1 MDHPHGR
8 SQHPHVLTRRPALF
22 GGLLALVGLLL
33 GVAGIGALLANPIV
47 TVQLQAPGI
56 TEGNAG
62 TSTATFTVSLSQALG
77 AGQQIVLAV
86 QTLPGPSNQATAGAS
101 CGGGVDYLSN
111 SATLTFNP
119 GDISQTFPVTIC
131 GDTTDELNESFVVR
145 VTVQSQTGVPTV
157 QPPVGQFTELTAIIP
172 DDDNPTVQSI
182 SDPTAVEGNTLDFVV
197 TLSAAPIE
205 NVVIAYST
213 GAGGDTADS
222 TATCPALPG
231 NIAQDYIGVTSGTL
245 TIPAGQQTGTI
256 SITVCDDALAEGAET
271 MTLTLDPSNSF
282 SVNTPFEDTTATG
295 TIQDAN
301 VAPTIPPGQTF
312 SVNENS
318 PNGTNVG
325 TVTATDPEVPP
336 QTLSY
341 SITAG
346 NTGGA
351 FAINATSG
359 QITVLGA
366 LDFENLNTYTLTV
379 QVCDDGAPIR
389 CATGTVTV
397 NVTDVNDAP
406 VVTGA
411 TFSIAENSA
420 TGTNVGT
427 PVVATDPEVPPQ
439 TLSYSI
445 TAGNIGSAFA
455 INATSGQITVAN
467 PLDFETTPT
476 YTLTVQVCDNAAPSA
491 CGQATVT
498 VNVTNVN
505 DVAPTITTPSF
516 SVAENSPNGTV
527 VGTIGVADADGPGT
541 SFTVNGG
548 TGQALFNV
556 NASSGQITVAGALDF
571 ESQSSYTL
579 IVDVCDG
586 GSPNLCSENT
596 TVTVNV
602 TDVNEAPKVDLN
614 GAAPG
619 INYTGTYTEND
630 PPTLIVAGDAFVN
643 DPDAGAQIQTI
654 TAVITD
660 PLNGAAESLSATPG
674 GGITVS
680 YDPATYTLTITGPA
694 SPAAMSAV
702 LQTLSYANT
711 SDTPGIS
718 RTITV
723 VATDIGNLS
732 SPVAASVIAITEVD
746 DPPTLLN
753 TGLTVGEGQSAV
765 IAAANL
771 QAQDPDTAP
780 ANLVF
785 TLASVP
791 TNGQLRLSGVPLV
804 VGDQFNQIDINGG
817 SLSYTHNDTETS
829 SDSFTFTVSDGT
841 TTLPV
846 ATFTITITPAND
858 NPVLT
863 LTPGVVAYSQG
874 QPPVAL
880 DPNATLTDPDTPV
893 FNGGTLTV
901 SLTGGASDD
910 QLGIQNQ
917 GNGPGQVGRAG
928 AQVRYGGV
936 VIGSVSGGSG
946 TPLVVTFN
954 TNATLTAVEAV
965 VRAVTFANV
974 APGVTTGGQRTATF
988 IVSDGAGGNSAP
1000 VTKLINFN
1008 RMPTVANDA
1017 FQVIINT
1024 PRRLPVLANDSE
1036 PDGDPMTITAV
1047 SSPTNGTVQII
1058 ENGAAVRY
1066 TPNPNY
1072 TGADSFSYTV
1082 SDGQGATATA
1092 TVSLTVER
1100 AMILLPVVNDR
1111 PVEPDLVVSFEVVP
1125 PNPRAFGPA
1134 AINVTVTNRGRGSA
1148 SNFWVDFYIN
1158 PREAPTVNQP
1168 WNELCRD
1175 RNCRG
1180 IAWFYAG
1187 TLRPGESVTFTS
1199 TPQSADN
1206 PNGYQ
1211 SRYTIWD
1218 GFFENGSYSLYAYV
1232 DSWNRDSSG
1241 AARDPRGAIAEEN
1254 EDNNRAERQV
1264 TVEIDR

>member
-1 MDHPHGR
+1 M
-8 SQHPHVLTRRPALF
+8 
-22 GGLLALVGLLL
+22 
-33 GVAGIGALLANPIV
+33 
-47 TVQLQAPGI
+47 
-56 TEGNAG
+56 
-62 TSTATFTVSLSQALG
+62 
-77 AGQQIVLAV
+77 
-86 QTLPGPSNQATAGAS
+86 
-101 CGGGVDYLSN
+101 
-111 SATLTFNP
+111 
-119 GDISQTFPVTIC
+119 
-131 GDTTDELNESFVVR
+131 
-145 VTVQSQTGVPTV
+145 
-157 QPPVGQFTELTAIIP
+157 
-172 DDDNPTVQSI
+172 
-182 SDPTAVEGNTLDFVV
+182 
-197 TLSAAPIE
+197 
-205 NVVIAYST
+205 
-213 GAGGDTADS
+213 
-222 TATCPALPG
+222 
-231 NIAQDYIGVTSGTL
+231 
-245 TIPAGQQTGTI
+245 
-256 SITVCDDALAEGAET
+256 
-271 MTLTLDPSNSF
+271 
-282 SVNTPFEDTTATG
+282 
-295 TIQDAN
+295 
-301 VAPTIPPGQTF
+301 
-312 SVNENS
+312 
-318 PNGTNVG
+318 
-325 TVTATDPEVPP
+325 
-336 QTLSY
+336 
-341 SITAG
+341 
-346 NTGGA
+346 
-351 FAINATSG
+351 
-359 QITVLGA
+359 
-366 LDFENLNTYTLTV
+366 
-379 QVCDDGAPIR
+379 QVCD
-389 CATGTVTV
+389 TGTPSQCGTATVTV
-397 NVTDVNDAP
+397 NVTAVNDAP

-427 PVVATDPEVPPQ
+427 PVVATDQDGPTPLTYNITAGNTGGAFAINATSGQITVAGALDFETTPSYTLTVQVCDAATPPACGQATVTVNVTDVNEAPVVTGATFSIAENSATGTNVGTPVVATDQDLPPQ

-476 YTLTVQVCDNAAPSA
+476 YTLTVQVCDNGAPSQ
-491 CGQATVT
+491 CGTGTVT
-498 VNVTNVN
+498 INVTNVN

-586 GSPNLCSENT
+586 GSPNLCSGNT
-596 TVTVNV
+596 TVTINV
-602 TDVNEAPKVDLN
+602 TDVNEAPTLDLN

-619 INYTGTYTEND
+619 INYTGAYTEND
-630 PPTLIVAGDAFVN
+630 PPTLIVAGGAFVN

-711 SDTPGIS
+711 SDTPGVSRAIS
-718 RTITV
+718 V
-723 VATDIGNLS
+723 VATDSGNLS
-732 SPVAASVIAITEVD
+732 SPIAVSVVTIIEVN

-791 TNGQLRLSGVPLV
+791 ANGQLRLSGVPLV

-817 SLSYTHNDTETS
+817 ALSYTHNDSQTS
-829 SDSFTFTVSDGT
+829 SDSFTFTVSDGF

-846 ATFTITITPAND
+846 ATFTITITPEND

-863 LTPGVVAYSQG
+863 LTPGAVAYSQG

-901 SLTGGASDD
+901 SLTGGGSDD

-917 GNGPGQVGRAG
+917 GNDPGQVGRTG
-928 AQVRYGGV
+928 PQVRYGGV

-946 TPLVVTFN
+946 APLVVTFN
-954 TNATLTAVEAV
+954 SNASLTAVEAV

-1036 PDGDPMTITAV
+1036 PDGHPMTITAV
-1047 SSPTNGTVQII
+1047 SSPANGTVQII

-1211 SRYTIWD
+1211 SRYTLWD

>member
-366 LDFENLNTYTLTV
+366 LDFENLN
-379 QVCDDGAPIR
+379 
-389 CATGTVTV
+389 
-397 NVTDVNDAP
+397 
-406 VVTGA
+406 
-411 TFSIAENSA
+411 
-420 TGTNVGT
+420 
-427 PVVATDPEVPPQ
+427 
-439 TLSYSI
+439 
-445 TAGNIGSAFA
+445 
-455 INATSGQITVAN
+455 
-467 PLDFETTPT
+467 T